1 VHYVYVFVFLCQRAS
16 VYIYATKSYT
26 TIIIKNL
33 SMHTLTIISIYVSTY
48 LPMYIFVWLR
58 LCLPVNPLSF
68 YISTNLDLSVYLFT
82 ILSVCPSICLPVYLF
97 VYPSISIFM
106 FIDMSIH
113 PSISIYLSIYQF
125 VHLCI
130 CLHIYLLI

>member
-1 VHYVYVFVFLCQRAS
+1 MHYVYVFVFLCQRAS

-33 SMHTLTIISIYVSTY
+33 CMHTLTIISIYVSTY

-106 FIDMSIH
+106 FIDISIH
-113 PSISIYLSIYQF
+113 PSISIYLSVCPSMY
-125 VHLCI
+125 LSTY
-130 CLHIYLLI
+130 IYLLI